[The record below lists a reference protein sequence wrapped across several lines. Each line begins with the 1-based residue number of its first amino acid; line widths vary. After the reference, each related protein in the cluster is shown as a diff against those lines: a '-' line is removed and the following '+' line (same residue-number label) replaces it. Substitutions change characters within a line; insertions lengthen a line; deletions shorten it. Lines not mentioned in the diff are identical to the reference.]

1 MEERITQERELYETP
16 TIEVIEVKKEN
27 VILTSSGSY
36 PYSMGLRPDP
46 LEDRRGR
53 RGGN

>member
-1 MEERITQERELYETP
+1 MEDRIKKERELYETP
-16 TIEVIEVKKEN
+16 TIAIIEVKQDN